1 MMVEDSNER
10 DLRAIWREVVD
21 DLRRFPWGNT
31 ALTLRERFSEDRLGQ
46 AAASLTFSTIIALVP
61 LFTVA
66 LAIFSALPEFDVLAQ
81 KLEQWL
87 VKSLIPGDIARTV
100 LKYLHQF
107 SSKATSL
114 GWGGG
119 AILLLSALSVVLT
132 VDNKLNEIWRV
143 RKRRQL
149 HRRLLMYWAGLTLGP
164 LVLAASLTASTYL
177 LSNSLGW
184 VLGSTPSRR
193 HWPWQVVEF
202 GSMMGILALMYR
214 VVPNTRVRWSHALI
228 GALLAGLT
236 LELVKRLLTWYLAT
250 VPSYS
255 VIYGAFA
262 TVPILLV
269 WVYLMWVVVLLG
281 AVVAA
286 YLPVLLRGVSRR
298 PAANGW
304 DFQLA
309 LEILAML
316 RWARDQAEV
325 RGLGLP
331 EMAKRA
337 GVGDRQLHEALEVL
351 ERLAWVGALDE
362 SDARYVLL
370 MEPARTPVR
379 ELAKA
384 LLLPYALELEAFWQR
399 TGLVQASV
407 AEVLPNYR
415 P

>member
-1 MMVEDSNER
+1 
-10 DLRAIWREVVD
+10 
-21 DLRRFPWGNT
+21 
-31 ALTLRERFSEDRLGQ
+31 
-46 AAASLTFSTIIALVP
+46 
-61 LFTVA
+61 
-66 LAIFSALPEFDVLAQ
+66 
-81 KLEQWL
+81 
-87 VKSLIPGDIARTV
+87 
-100 LKYLHQF
+100 
-107 SSKATSL
+107 
-114 GWGGG
+114 
-119 AILLLSALSVVLT
+119 
-132 VDNKLNEIWRV
+132 
-143 RKRRQL
+143 
-149 HRRLLMYWAGLTLGP
+149 
-164 LVLAASLTASTYL
+164 
-177 LSNSLGW
+177 
-184 VLGSTPSRR
+184 
-193 HWPWQVVEF
+193 
-202 GSMMGILALMYR
+202 MMGILALMYR

>member
-1 MMVEDSNER
+1 MQPADPNER
-10 DLRAIWREVVD
+10 DLRPVFREVVA
-21 DLRRFPWGNT
+21 DLRRFPWANT
-31 ALTLRERFSEDRLGQ
+31 AATLRERFSEDRLGQ
-46 AAASLTFSTIIALVP
+46 AAASLTFSTIIAMVP

-66 LAIFSALPEFDVLAQ
+66 LAIFSALPEFDELAQ

-87 VKSLIPGDIARTV
+87 VRSLIPQDIARTV
-100 LKYLHQF
+100 LQYLHQF

-143 RKRRQL
+143 HRRRQL

-164 LVLAASLTASTYL
+164 LVLAGSLTASTYL
-177 LSNSLGW
+177 LSSSLGW
-184 VLGSTPSRR
+184 VFGDAPSRL
-193 HWPWQVVEF
+193 HWPWQLLEF
-202 GSMMGILALMYR
+202 SSMMGILAVLYR
-214 VVPNTRVRWSHALI
+214 IVPNTRVRWSHALI
-228 GALLAGLT
+228 GALLATLA

-269 WVYLMWVVVLLG
+269 WIYLMWVVVLLG

-286 YLPVLLRGVSRR
+286 CLPVLLRGVSRR
-298 PAANGW
+298 PAAHGW

-309 LEILAML
+309 LEVLSMLA
-316 RWARDQAEV
+316 WARAQPEIRA
-325 RGLGLP
+325 LP
-331 EMAKRA
+331 LNDMAKRA
-337 GVGDRQLHEALEVL
+337 GVGDRHLHEALETL
-351 ERLAWVGALDE
+351 TRLNWVAPLDDPQGRYALLIDPE
-362 SDARYVLL
+362 Q
-370 MEPARTPVR
+370 TPVR
-379 ELAKA
+379 ALARA
-384 LLLPYALELEAFWQR
+384 LLLPEETSLGMFWRR
-399 TGLVQASV
+399 TGLAQTRV
-407 AEVLPNYR
+407 AELMPPYA

>member
-1 MMVEDSNER
+1 MHESDSNER
-10 DLRAIWREVVD
+10 DLRAIWREVID

-31 ALTLRERFSEDRLGQ
+31 AVTLRERFSEDRLGQ
-46 AAASLTFSTIIALVP
+46 AAASLTFSTIIAMVP

-132 VDNKLNEIWRV
+132 VDNKLNEVWRV

-184 VLGSTPSRR
+184 VMGGAPSRL
-193 HWPWQVVEF
+193 HWPWQLVEF
-202 GSMMGILALMYR
+202 GSMMGILALIYR
-214 VVPNTRVRWSHALI
+214 IVPNTRVRWSHALI
-228 GALLAGLT
+228 GALLAGLA

-269 WVYLMWVVVLLG
+269 WIYLMWVVVLLG

-298 PAANGW
+298 PAAHGW
-304 DFQLA
+304 EFQLA

-325 RGLGLP
+325 RGLAVP
-331 EMAKRA
+331 DMAKRA
-337 GVGDRQLHEALEVL
+337 GVGDRQLHEALEAL
-351 ERLAWVGALDE
+351 ERLNWIGALDE
-362 SDARYVLL
+362 SNARYVLL
-370 MEPARTPVR
+370 MDPARTPVR
-379 ELAKA
+379 ELSKA
-384 LLLPYALELEAFWQR
+384 LLVPYALELEPFWQR
-399 TGLVQASV
+399 TGLVQATV